1 MPIDDRY
8 LPDLRR
14 AAEVLNGGQ
23 RIGVLGHIGP
33 DGDALGS
40 AIALALAARGAGKD
54 AVASFGEPFVVPA
67 EMTFLDLSTLVRPAE
82 FPSDLDVVVA
92 CDTAARDRLGS
103 LAPATESAGSL
114 VVIDHHRSNGG
125 FGDINLID
133 PEAGSTTQL
142 VLYLLDE
149 LGWRI
154 DEAVAT
160 ALYTG
165 LVTDT
170 GRFQYSSTTPEVHR
184 VAAQLLAA
192 GVRPDAVGQ
201 RLFEEIPFGYYTV
214 LARVMGRAILEPERG
229 LVWSVM
235 EMGDLEAGGI
245 GYEATDGLIDSVRI
259 AEEADVACL
268 LKEKQQ
274 GTLKGSLRS
283 RGRVDVSAIAAAL
296 GGGGHHN
303 AAGFTFNG
311 TSDAAMTRIR
321 ELLGR

>member
-8 LPDLRR
+8 RPDLQRVAR
-14 AAEVLNGGQ
+14 AIDGGQ
-23 RIGVLGHIGP
+23 RIGVVGHVGP

-40 AIALALAARGAGKD
+40 AIALAQSARGVGKD

-67 EMTFLDLSTLVRPAE
+67 EMSFLDLSTLVSPAD
-82 FPSDLDVVVA
+82 FPGDLEVVVA

-103 LAPATESAGSL
+103 LASAAESAGTL
-114 VVIDHHRSNGG
+114 VVIDHHRSNDG
-125 FGDINLID
+125 FGDVVLID
-133 PEAGSTTQL
+133 PEAGATTQL
-142 VLYLLDE
+142 VFYLLEE
-149 LGWRI
+149 LGWPI
-154 DEAVAT
+154 EEPVAT

-192 GVRPDAVGQ
+192 GVQPDAVGQ
-201 RLFEEIPFGYYTV
+201 RLFEETPFGYYTV
-214 LARVMGRAILEPERG
+214 LARVMGRAVLEPDRG
-229 LVWSVM
+229 LVWSVL
-235 EMGDLEAGGI
+235 EKGDLEAAGI
-245 GYEATDGLIDSVRI
+245 GYEATDGLIDSVRV

-268 LKEKQQ
+268 LKEKQP

-283 RGRVDVSAIAAAL
+283 RGAVDVAAIAAVL

-303 AAGFTFNG
+303 AAGFTYKG
-311 TSDAAMTRIR
+311 TADAAMTQIR

>member
-1 MPIDDRY
+1 MAIDDRY

-14 AAEVLNGGQ
+14 IAHVIDDAQ
-23 RIGVLGHIGP
+23 RIGVLGHVGP

-40 AIALALAARGAGKD
+40 AIALAHAAREAGKE
-54 AVASFGEPFVVPA
+54 AVASFGEPFVVPT
-67 EMTFLDLSTLVRPAE
+67 EMTFLDLTTLVAPGDV
-82 FPSDLDVVVA
+82 PSDLDVVVA

-103 LAPATESAGSL
+103 LAPVAENAATL

-125 FGDINLID
+125 FGDVNLID
-133 PEAGSTTQL
+133 PEAGATTQL
-142 VLYLLDE
+142 VFYLLEE
-149 LGWRI
+149 LGWPI
-154 DEAVAT
+154 DGAVAT

-184 VAAQLLAA
+184 VAAHLLAA
-192 GVRPDAVGQ
+192 GVQPDAVGQ
-201 RLFEEIPFGYYTV
+201 RLFEETPFGYYTV
-214 LARVMGRAILEPERG
+214 LARVMGRAVLEPERG

-235 EMGDLEAGGI
+235 GMDDLKAAGI
-245 GYEATDGLIDSVRI
+245 GYEGTDGLIDSIRV

-268 LKEKQQ
+268 LKEKQP
-274 GTLKGSLRS
+274 GVLKGSLRS
-283 RGRVDVSAIAAAL
+283 RGAVDVAAIAAAL

-311 TSDAAMTRIR
+311 TAEAAMARVR